1 MMPHAI
7 RRVFV
12 ARRARIAASITVAAL
27 GTALLAVALNPPWAQ
42 FLAKGMP
49 GINPA
54 VLCTF
59 VVAMWIAGGFAYLA
73 ARALDEHRFAV
84 AMSRMVMPGVDLHAD
99 LERLAH
105 EHPDQA
111 AREMAHRLE
120 VRSAALPVLAAGMLL
135 PVTALYIGA
144 AIRAGGWPAIAD
156 FEAMVALHAN
166 KLALCAGIGAL
177 TAVVVTKRAARVPFA
192 APVAGAIAIAGT
204 GIAVATT
211 MWLVPMMLIVA
222 TVALVGRRLRVE
234 RELLEAEDP
243 AVGGEIF
250 TLRGFIRGLRASLA
264 PVVARV
270 RNVKPIW
277 VLVVGVLA
285 IAGYTGLRL
294 VEVKRVSTV
303 QTYAAAPA
311 PAPEPVQVE
320 APGPSG
326 SRATTQPLADGR
338 IRVAID
344 LLDGELDI
352 PSLAGLSNVPMGWS
366 ARVTI
371 QQVEGLSLEV
381 SAFLDDATQR
391 VSIGNDVTMTR
402 STCGMGPLPLGLRV
416 RSAPGH
422 YVLYIEP
429 VLTPTSC

>member
-1 MMPHAI
+1 M
-7 RRVFV
+7 
-12 ARRARIAASITVAAL
+12 
-27 GTALLAVALNPPWAQ
+27 LAVALNPAWAQ

-156 FEAMVALHAN
+156 FEAMVALHAK
-166 KLALCAGIGAL
+166 KLALCACIGVL
-177 TAVVVTKRAARVPFA
+177 TAVLMTKRATRVPFA
-192 APVAGAIAIAGT
+192 AQIAAALAVAGT

-211 MWLVPMMLIVA
+211 MWLVPIALIVA
-222 TVALVGRRLRVE
+222 TVALVGRRLRIE
-234 RELLEAEDP
+234 RELLETEDP

-250 TLRGFIRGLRASLA
+250 TLRGFVRGLRASLA

-270 RNVKPIW
+270 RSVKPIW
-277 VLVVGVLA
+277 VLVTGLLV
-285 IAGYTGLRL
+285 IAGYTALRL
-294 VEVKRVSTV
+294 HEANTDVERVAAV
-303 QTYAAAPA
+303 QTYAAL
-311 PAPEPVQVE
+311 PVPDPVPVE
-320 APGPSG
+320 VADLGPSG
-326 SRATTQPLADGR
+326 HRATMQLTGDGR
-338 IRVAID
+338 ILVELD
-344 LLDGELDI
+344 LADDKALDI
-352 PSLAGLSNVPMGWS
+352 PSLAGLANVPMGWS
-366 ARVTI
+366 ARVRI
-371 QQVEGLSLEV
+371 QQTEGLSLEV
-381 SAFLDDATQR
+381 SAFLDDATQQ

-416 RSAPGH
+416 RGATGH
-422 YVLYIEP
+422 YVLSVEP
-429 VLTPTSC
+429 VLTPTGC